1 MDYKPSSKIALF
13 QDAIDCLA
21 GIKLPQSPPKDI
33 EQNGY
38 DVFMGICELSASLG
52 NFSHNVPNTMKFLA
66 ENRTQPCGSYELV
79 LLNNFRKEFE
89 HHQMDPDKETRMVHE
104 ARGNL
109 FMHLYKELVDI
120 EPEENQRLQYMQLCY
135 ELIDIDRPKNCEEDR
150 IELINRLLVQVQNLM
165 QRLQERSLD
174 DPDSG
179 VRGTDSL
186 IDMYLASKNLM
197 LDSKMESIRN
207 LHGVKNGLSLPLR
220 GISFEKGIAV
230 IHNQRLT
237 IAAELRHEDINLK
250 LVNSFSDDLIVAKK
264 SNLHSEI
271 SLKDLSSSISSPN
284 SSDNEATTPEDIF
297 EDFLEN
303 NFICDSKEV
312 IADLDVE
319 SVFEDCSSKGFDM
332 DVIVNHIFSKNEN
345 LGIEISEESHDSLM
359 VLGKAQLL
367 GTLATS
373 SEDDVPPLIDFSQE
387 DDSDGSSNIIERN
400 SKREGTLWS
409 KVLREL
415 DSSSEEDLKMLRPP
429 RPQESQVKESLNI
442 MEEAK
447 GAYKIDSSK
456 QSGLEMIKM
465 VSEESISQVA
475 SLKKINETL
484 SDIKASIAY
493 PKIKVKWLSAC
504 PKITIHDIPQVPANR
519 KIIPMSL
526 TISGEDQ
533 IPNIRAHKDFPVN
546 VAENVS
552 QVELNNVSN
561 RQATICFQN
570 KTGKYLS
577 TNLETIIEEKPEGAI
592 DSFKLDFSSKV
603 SRDNS
608 SSLLSFRSDSFEPS
622 SSNEEK
628 QATPRNGI
636 KVHTIA
642 LFGNLK
648 RIQNLFSNFN
658 NRIVTMEDGSES
670 SDSKVNKNYSHTSL
684 ESIEPPVIGCE
695 EYLNEEIPHLEIDEK
710 FSSRSPSIGEKNKRA
725 IRDSKKSLEDDE
737 EPLSP
742 ILSKISQTL
751 SETRL
756 NVLKQVDKSLTEL
769 QKKSLLPEIYSEEEC
784 GSQEAVKRK
793 NALQRQTCFVVF
805 PKDTVPV
812 REIYKNATPS
822 TASKETHEN
831 TIETVTLERPV
842 IENFDKQSPR
852 EILKNI
858 KQTASD
864 IKINILKTMDK
875 SLSALTS
882 SSEISE
888 VFTELS
894 PKISPNQ
901 SWVEKCE
908 EPVSEEIPLLKTTM
922 DSLKEICVKS
932 DGGDQMEDCKQ
943 ISKLT
948 TSIVNDF
955 IVTAT
960 GSFSETL
967 KNETVLDSQGLKS
980 KSDRNSQDLKSKSD
994 RKSDTFPKW
1003 QHQSHIIAAPRVI
1016 VPLLKSK
1023 SICERSAQ
1031 DGNGLSF
1038 FEQLEQFFEIMNMEN
1053 CSLAA
1058 EINVTTIQAR
1068 LGKLLCRIKTQLPNE
1083 LSHSDLVAAVG
1094 KYQLKHL
1101 LTRQERISYESVRWQ
1116 LRDTGQESFGKTKFE
1131 AALYGMLGYESSHLK
1146 ATDGRLHMRLPHHQE
1161 SIGESYLMVAFG
1173 HLGHLYRSLQDQ
1185 LEGLSRRGETANA
1198 IRKCLQKELLS
1209 FYDLYHLR
1217 KNQPCSL
1224 LQLYRETRVYQL
1236 RFQWLLDVLQKVN
1249 NRKSILVC
1257 LINELDL
1264 RVGAQRLLIQNWL
1277 NSASKPLVA
1286 RFCRWLISGN
1296 LTPLDRD
1303 EFLIDRYIASTTYD
1317 FWQNRYTL
1325 TDTFSS
1331 VFDSKLSEMIMSIGK
1346 TQVYSQ
1352 KYLGLQAE
1360 ISISLKDLYYKL
1372 REVFNQFYEDRD
1384 QEPLYKLVSKLHHEV
1399 SGRVLRY
1406 LRQMKSEP
1414 ENLFQN
1420 IHHYVML
1427 ADRRFCRELTDI
1439 LEPVLEEPSSF
1450 YNTNLLNQMMEQ
1462 MFSKPL
1468 PDLYVGEATSE
1479 GSKCWSRFLLRWQFP
1494 DYWAALLGEQAQEYE
1509 VIFMG
1514 LWKFHYTNYVLRE
1527 RIARQQYHFSKRLEL
1542 QSFDGLAEADEC
1554 LGKLIK
1560 SIYEVMKV
1568 LRSYFLHEVLE
1579 QAYVKLVQGCKGA
1592 QTLDD
1597 LRKANRT
1604 YLQDIK
1610 VGWFQT
1616 QSSHKAIHYL
1626 ERIFS
1631 FILDL
1636 ESQQQKF
1643 FRLTQILLDSVI
1655 EDCGRRKSKS
1665 SKSHTNL
1672 MQEFRWSCQN
1682 TCEALKELEERF
1694 HLAMIDFL
1702 FSLHL
1707 GNRQSFRLLAQKLDF
1722 IGYYE
1727 GRDQRLWLIQRFGFK
1742 RKARMVKSDG
1752 HPLQ

>member
-1 MDYKPSSKIALF
+1 
-13 QDAIDCLA
+13 
-21 GIKLPQSPPKDI
+21 KLPQSPPKDI

-135 ELIDIDRPKNCEEDR
+135 ELIDFDRPKNCEEDR

-165 QRLQERSLD
+165 QRLQERSHE

-179 VRGTDSL
+179 V
-186 IDMYLASKNLM
+186 
-197 LDSKMESIRN
+197 
-207 LHGVKNGLSLPLR
+207 
-220 GISFEKGIAV
+220 
-230 IHNQRLT
+230 Q
-237 IAAELRHEDINLK
+237 
-250 LVNSFSDDLIVAKK
+250 
-264 SNLHSEI
+264 
-271 SLKDLSSSISSPN
+271 
-284 SSDNEATTPEDIF
+284 
-297 EDFLEN
+297 
-303 NFICDSKEV
+303 
-312 IADLDVE
+312 
-319 SVFEDCSSKGFDM
+319 
-332 DVIVNHIFSKNEN
+332 
-345 LGIEISEESHDSLM
+345 
-359 VLGKAQLL
+359 
-367 GTLATS
+367 
-373 SEDDVPPLIDFSQE
+373 
-387 DDSDGSSNIIERN
+387 
-400 SKREGTLWS
+400 
-409 KVLREL
+409 
-415 DSSSEEDLKMLRPP
+415 
-429 RPQESQVKESLNI
+429 
-442 MEEAK
+442 
-447 GAYKIDSSK
+447 
-456 QSGLEMIKM
+456 
-465 VSEESISQVA
+465 
-475 SLKKINETL
+475 
-484 SDIKASIAY
+484 
-493 PKIKVKWLSAC
+493 
-504 PKITIHDIPQVPANR
+504 
-519 KIIPMSL
+519 
-526 TISGEDQ
+526 
-533 IPNIRAHKDFPVN
+533 
-546 VAENVS
+546 
-552 QVELNNVSN
+552 
-561 RQATICFQN
+561 
-570 KTGKYLS
+570 
-577 TNLETIIEEKPEGAI
+577 
-592 DSFKLDFSSKV
+592 
-603 SRDNS
+603 
-608 SSLLSFRSDSFEPS
+608 
-622 SSNEEK
+622 
-628 QATPRNGI
+628 
-636 KVHTIA
+636 
-642 LFGNLK
+642 
-648 RIQNLFSNFN
+648 
-658 NRIVTMEDGSES
+658 
-670 SDSKVNKNYSHTSL
+670 
-684 ESIEPPVIGCE
+684 
-695 EYLNEEIPHLEIDEK
+695 
-710 FSSRSPSIGEKNKRA
+710 
-725 IRDSKKSLEDDE
+725 
-737 EPLSP
+737 
-742 ILSKISQTL
+742 
-751 SETRL
+751 
-756 NVLKQVDKSLTEL
+756 
-769 QKKSLLPEIYSEEEC
+769 
-784 GSQEAVKRK
+784 VKRK

-805 PKDTVPV
+805 PKDTLPV

-822 TASKETHEN
+822 TATKETHEN
-831 TIETVTLERPV
+831 TVETVTLERPV

-901 SWVEKCE
+901 PWVEKCE
-908 EPVSEEIPLLKTTM
+908 EPASEEIPLLKTSM
-922 DSLKEICVKS
+922 DSLEEICVKS

-955 IVTAT
+955 IVKAT
-960 GSFSETL
+960 GSSSDTL
-967 KNETVLDSQGLKS
+967 KNETVPDSQGLKD

-1003 QHQSHIIAAPRVI
+1003 QHQSHIIAAPREI
-1016 VPLLKSK
+1016 IPLLKSK

-1068 LGKLLCRIKTQLPNE
+1068 LGKLLCRIKRQLPNE

-1209 FYDLYHLR
+1209 FYDLYHLH
-1217 KNQPCSL
+1217 
-1224 LQLYRETRVYQL
+1224 
-1236 RFQWLLDVLQKVN
+1236 
-1249 NRKSILVC
+1249 
-1257 LINELDL
+1257 
-1264 RVGAQRLLIQNWL
+1264 
-1277 NSASKPLVA
+1277 
-1286 RFCRWLISGN
+1286 
-1296 LTPLDRD
+1296 
-1303 EFLIDRYIASTTYD
+1303 
-1317 FWQNRYTL
+1317 
-1325 TDTFSS
+1325 
-1331 VFDSKLSEMIMSIGK
+1331 
-1346 TQVYSQ
+1346 
-1352 KYLGLQAE
+1352 
-1360 ISISLKDLYYKL
+1360 LYYKL

-1384 QEPLYKLVSKLHHEV
+1384 QEPLYKLVSKLHYEV

-1406 LRQMKSEP
+1406 LRQMKTEP

-1542 QSFDGLAEADEC
+1542 QSFDGLAVADEC

-1579 QAYVKLVQGCKGA
+1579 QAYVKLLQGCKGA

-1665 SKSHTNL
+1665 SKSHTNR

-1707 GNRQSFRLLAQKLDF
+1707 ANRQSFRLLAQKLDF

-1727 GRDQRLWLIQRFGFK
+1727 GRDQ
-1742 RKARMVKSDG
+1742 
-1752 HPLQ
+1752 